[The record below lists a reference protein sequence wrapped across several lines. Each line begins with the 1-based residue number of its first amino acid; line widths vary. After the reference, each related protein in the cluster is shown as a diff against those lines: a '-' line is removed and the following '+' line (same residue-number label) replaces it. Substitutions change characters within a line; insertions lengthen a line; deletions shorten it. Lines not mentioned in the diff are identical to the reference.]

1 MKLSLSV
8 RVAEAPGS
16 KEETIRSFD
25 EIAVLADQLGY
36 HAVCMRA
43 SQAGIQTPLQQITAI
58 RQKTRQLNLAVSM
71 VTGRFP
77 DSNQQ

>member
-16 KEETIRSFD
+16 KEVALIPFAE
-25 EIAVLADQLGY
+25 LARLAAEAGY

-43 SQAGIQTPLQQITAI
+43 SQAGIQTPQADISQMESSAFINTP
-58 RQKTRQLNLAVSM
+58 S
-71 VTGRFP
+71 
-77 DSNQQ
+77 